1 MAASRP
7 RFVCRPARSDRPR
20 EWARDGRDG
29 VALLLGILFAII
41 ASGLVLS
48 GTLILDAH
56 RTKTETNFRLHGQAT
71 SFARAGVMEAMGW
84 FRKQSAQPV
93 VEFWPVLDTTASP
106 PILDTIDPEIGIVR
120 EFEIT
125 GSVWGR
131 YEVWKQWDAD
141 PDLTRLA
148 WRKKVQVEDISAER
162 GTSGSGNVWRLRS
175 IGYVFRRVDPT
186 KPFDAHPNQVLGTEI
201 LETEIRRLTLAPP
214 GEAAICV
221 ARGDRCALTGK
232 VHVQGVSGAGVYYRS
247 GTGSPS
253 ASGGAKVSGSPGFS
267 ASSSYDGRVETVFG
281 IGIDDLQTL
290 ADDRITSLADFPVPV
305 PSNTLYYVE
314 VPTLILDSTR
324 PLKGSA
330 VVFVR
335 GDVDI
340 RFGSKSFFSGLL
352 YVDGDLTIREPA
364 DINGTIVCTG
374 RVTIRG
380 GADWV
385 NITYDDGALTAL
397 RTEIGQYR
405 LSGAIRSVRA
415 KE

>member
-1 MAASRP
+1 M
-7 RFVCRPARSDRPR
+7 
-20 EWARDGRDG
+20 
-29 VALLLGILFAII
+29 ALLLGILFTII

-48 GTLILDAH
+48 GTLVLEAH
-56 RTKTETNFRLHGQAT
+56 RTKTETNFRLHGQAA
-71 SFARAGVMEAMGW
+71 SFARAGAMEAMGW

-93 VEFWPVLDTTASP
+93 TKFWPILDKTASP
-106 PILDTIDPEIGIVR
+106 PILDTIDPEVGIVR

-141 PDLTRLA
+141 PDPTRLA
-148 WRKKVQVEDISAER
+148 WRKKVQVEDVSIER
-162 GTSGSGNVWRLRS
+162 RTAGLGNVWRLRS
-175 IGYVFRRVDPT
+175 VGYVFRRVDPT
-186 KPFDAHPNQVLGTEI
+186 RPFDAHPNQVLGTEI

-214 GEAAICV
+214 GEAAICL
-221 ARGDRCALTGK
+221 ARGDRCALSGK
-232 VHVQGVSGAGVYYRS
+232 VNVQGVSGAGVYYRS

-253 ASGGAKVSGSPGFS
+253 TTGGAKVSGNPSFS
-267 ASSSYDGRVETVFG
+267 ASASYDGSVQAVFG
-281 IGIDDLQTL
+281 VGLDDLRSL
-290 ADDRITSLADFPVPV
+290 ADDRITDPTDFPVPV
-305 PSNTLYYVE
+305 PSNKLYYVE
-314 VPTLILDSTR
+314 VPTLVLDSKR

-335 GDVDI
+335 GDVDV

-364 DINGTIVCTG
+364 DFNGTIVCTG
-374 RVTIRG
+374 SVSIIG

-385 NITYDDGALTAL
+385 NITYDDGALAAL

-405 LSGAIRSVRA
+405 LSGAIRSVLS